1 MTRDHDDTTSPSPSP
16 SRPPPPVAARKL
28 DQYRLSDEARP
39 ITGSFTGGGGKLVVE
54 RSSFAVDAAAA
65 ASCAA
70 PGALQ
75 NMNTVADFKAM
86 DKNAFM
92 AAMAET
98 LWADI
103 KSGAAVADPTLLLK
117 FGVISFADLK
127 RHHFVYW
134 FAFPA
139 LVSPSPFRLARPA
152 ELLRSFLSPGRYASL
167 QAGMQQLRRAA
178 APAGCPPFFLA
189 VGGAEGGEALRV
201 LPLSEWDALA
211 EDERERAMLGFADP
225 CTLPDH
231 PGWPLRNLLVL
242 AAARWKLRNATII
255 CYRRAL
261 RPLDAGDAPSGG
273 GGDEADRS
281 IALEVLLDDALGLAA
296 ADDTAGVPAAVGWET
311 NARGKNGPRQMDL
324 SAVMDPRRLA
334 ESSVDLNLKLMR
346 WRLLPDL
353 DTDLIFS
360 TRCLLLG
367 AGTLGCNVA
376 RCLLGWGVRNITFVD
391 NGRVSYS
398 NPVRQSLFE
407 FADCADGGKPKAE
420 AAAAALRRIFP
431 GVNAAAHELTIPMP
445 GHALTVQAEIEQARL
460 HTEQLEALIEAH
472 DVVFLLTDTRE
483 SRWLPTML
491 STLHDRM
498 LLNVA
503 LGLDT
508 YLILRHGA
516 APKGGG
522 GGGGGGEG
530 GASGGSGGGGASE
543 GVAGTDAPPL
553 PPPAQASP
561 QLGCY
566 FCNDVVAPDN
576 STRDRTLD
584 QQCTVTRPGLAP
596 IASALAVELMVALLH
611 HPDRHHAPADAPA
624 EPMAAVR
631 SSERPLGLLP
641 HTLRYDQR
649 HITVAPLPPC
659 SPNFHALPLP
669 RPPSASSS
677 ASSSVAASAASSAS
691 PPPSAQRLPPDVWGR
706 AGEEAT
712 RCGLATPRTP
722 LPVHQLPSADAL
734 PFLVFL
740 TLPRE
745 PPPCPTCP
753 AYRRGVQLLYGLL
766 GRRGARVPEGRL
778 QFRPACLWERRGA
791 RGRVGPCRISES
803 RRRLRSRHG
812 RVGRRGRRRGRG

>member
-1 MTRDHDDTTSPSPSP
+1 MAAQEIMLRFQPFSSSV
-16 SRPPPPVAARKL
+16 SMSFFQEFAARKL
-28 DQYRLSDEARP
+28 DQYRLSDEPRP
-39 ITGSFTGGGGKLVVE
+39 IVGKFAGGGGKMVVD
-54 RSSFAVDAAAA
+54 RDSFASAATSTGADT
-65 ASCAA
+65 ASACAA

-75 NMNTVADFKAM
+75 NMNTVADFKAL
-86 DKNAFM
+86 DKNRV
-92 AAMAET
+92 MAEMAGSI
-98 LWADI
+98 WADI
-103 KSGAAVADPTLLLK
+103 KSGAAVADPALLLR

-139 LVSPSPFRLARPA
+139 LVSPAPFRLARPA
-152 ELLRSFLSPGRYASL
+152 ELLRSYLSPQAYASL
-167 QAGMQQLRRAA
+167 HTGVQQLRQAA

-189 VGGAEGGEALRV
+189 VGVAADCADGALQV
-201 LPLSEWDALA
+201 LPLSAWEALA
-211 EDERERAMLGFADP
+211 EDERQRAMLGFVDP

-242 AAARWKLRNATII
+242 AVAHWKLTRVSVI
-255 CYRRAL
+255 CYRRPL
-261 RPLDAGDAPSGG
+261 RPLDAGGTPD
-273 GGDEADRS
+273 DEADPS
-281 IALEVLLDDALGLAA
+281 IALDVQLGDALRLAA
-296 ADDTAGVPAAVGWET
+296 EDATAPVPTAVGWET

-431 GVNAAAHELTIPMP
+431 GVNAHAHQLTIPMP
-445 GHALTVQAEIEQARL
+445 GHALTVPAEIEQARRD
-460 HTEQLEALIEAH
+460 TAQLEALIEAH

-491 STLHDRM
+491 SSLHDRM
-498 LLNVA
+498 LINVA

-516 APKGGG
+516 AASGMGEGGG
-522 GGGGGGEG
+522 GGGGGG
-530 GASGGSGGGGASE
+530 SLI
-543 GVAGTDAPPL
+543 DADSDADADAADADADADADLPL
-553 PPPAQASP
+553 PPQTSPSSSP

-631 SSERPLGLLP
+631 NSERPLGLLP
-641 HTLRYDQR
+641 HTLRGF
-649 HITVAPLPPC
+649 LPTFGVVQPTGQAFSCCTGC
-659 SPNFHALPLP
+659 SP
-669 RPPSASSS
+669 
-677 ASSSVAASAASSAS
+677 SV
-691 PPPSAQRLPPDVWGR
+691 GR
-706 AGEEAT
+706 
-712 RCGLATPRTP
+712 
-722 LPVHQLPSADAL
+722 
-734 PFLVFL
+734 
-740 TLPRE
+740 
-745 PPPCPTCP
+745 
-753 AYRRGVQLLYGLL
+753 AYRRDGFSFVQRVCESVDALENESGLAEFQKATDDL
-766 GRRGARVPEGRL
+766 GA
-778 QFRPACLWERRGA
+778 WD
-791 RGRVGPCRISES
+791 ES
-803 RRRLRSRHG
+803 DVESG
-812 RVGRRGRRRGRG
+812 DDF